1 MSQRAWEMPLKNSW
15 AGKCDNMASG
25 GPEDIIES
33 TVCNKAEAVGWLC
46 RKVSWPGR
54 RAAMDRLF
62 VKEGRHVW
70 IEFKAPG
77 EDAEPLQSREHK
89 RFRAAGAEVY
99 VIDNVAA
106 GLKVLG
112 L

>member
-1 MSQRAWEMPLKNSW
+1 
-15 AGKCDNMASG
+15 MASG
-25 GPEDIIES
+25 GPEDIVER
-33 TVCNKAEAVGWLC
+33 TVCNKAEAAGWLV

-62 VKEGRHVW
+62 LKKGRHVW

-77 EDAEPLQSREHK
+77 EPAEPLQVREHK
-89 RFRAAGAEVY
+89 RFRLHGAEVH
-99 VIDNVAA
+99 VIDDVAI